1 MYLHDSVTKWGNAMK
16 AQRVWRSHG
25 AHQND
30 TEIEGLHLQL
40 AAFNKQIAELEKGHA
55 ESSKID
61 ALRVSALLL
70 SRQIDELR
78 CARATEELAGLL
90 AK

>member
-1 MYLHDSVTKWGNAMK
+1 MYLHDGVTELGDAMR

-25 AHQND
+25 THKND
-30 TEIEGLHLQL
+30 AEIERLHLQL
-40 AAFNKQIAELEKGHA
+40 GAFNKQIEELEKRQP

-61 ALRVSALLL
+61 ALKVSALLL
-70 SRQIDELR
+70 SRQIDDLR